1 MHEIMAG
8 HSKWANIK
16 RRKWAQ
22 DAKKAAVFTKMARN
36 ITVAAREGGGDPDKN
51 FRLAL
56 AIDQAKKVNMPK
68 ENIEKARKK
77 GTGEL
82 KGERIEECLYEGI
95 GPAQVQFIV
104 KSYTDNRNRS
114 AAEIKHLFHKHG
126 GDFASVKW
134 NFSEKGVIRVSKEEV
149 EDKQLDSED
158 WELGLIDRGAED
170 IKMEEEGMTIHCAMG
185 DLSSIKE
192 LLEEN
197 GVNIET
203 ADIEYIPH
211 TAQKVE
217 GEDREKVERF
227 MEALEDCEEVNDYY
241 NNCEF

>member
-1 MHEIMAG
+1 MSG

-22 DAKKAAVFTKMARN
+22 DAKKAAIFTKMGRN
-36 ITVAAREGGGDPDKN
+36 ITVAAREGGGDPEKN

-56 AIDQAKKVNMPK
+56 AIDQAKQVNMPK
-68 ENIEKARKK
+68 ENIERAIKK

-82 KGERIEECLYEGI
+82 KGEKIEECLYEGI
-95 GPAQVQFIV
+95 GPARAQFIV

-114 AAEIKHLFHKHG
+114 AANIKHIFHKFG
-126 GDFASVKW
+126 GDFTSVKW
-134 NFSEKGVIRVSKEEV
+134 NFSQKGVIRINKKEV
-149 EDKQLDSED
+149 EDNDLDSEE
-158 WELGLIDRGAED
+158 WELELIEKGAED
-170 IKMEEEGMTIHCAMG
+170 IKTEEEGMIIYCSMEN
-185 DLSSIKE
+185 LSVIKS
-192 LLEEN
+192 LLEDHEI
-197 GVNIET
+197 NIET

-211 TAQKVE
+211 TIQKVK

-227 MEALEDCEEVNDYY
+227 MEVLEECEDVNDYY